1 MRAANVYVDLD
12 GNEIAL
18 DALDGEERQLVDR
31 LRRRARTHPDWC
43 DFGTYYLRAV
53 TEFYDRRG
61 VRRKAVVQTAVFRI
75 AQDLSSRLG
84 SAAGLVRI
92 GDWRHDLE
100 ELIRAEF
107 PSRRAFCEAT
117 GIGEDMLSHV
127 LAGRKDLS
135 LAALTK
141 GLERIGYGLHI
152 RRLPGV
158 QPARG
163 AEEADGV
170 GAGSPRPRCHVPFP
184 G

>member
-1 MRAANVYVDLD
+1 MRAANVYGDLD

-18 DALDGEERQLVDR
+18 DALDAGERQLVER

-43 DFGTYYLRAV
+43 GFGTYYLRAV
-53 TEFYDRRG
+53 TDFYDPRG
-61 VRRKAVVQTAVFRI
+61 LSRKAVVQTAVFRI

-84 SAAGLVRI
+84 IAAGMVRI
-92 GDWRHDLE
+92 GDWRDDLE

-117 GIGEDMLSHV
+117 GIREDMLSHV

-135 LAALTK
+135 LAALTQ
-141 GLERIGYGLHI
+141 GLARIGYALHI
-152 RRLPGV
+152 RRLPEV
-158 QPARG
+158 QPAR
-163 AEEADGV
+163 
-170 GAGSPRPRCHVPFP
+170 AGRKKRT